1 MQKLVITVVFLTT
14 FSFAQAQDNQSLN
27 DEEIEARLRFLDS
40 RLQELR
46 KPSSYWQYGWSGF
59 YSVSG
64 AAQLY
69 KAVDESDSDDEVKYF
84 VGAAKSAGALAML
97 LVKPLPVVEGM
108 DTYAQMP
115 SDTKEQ
121 KLARL
126 EKAESLLRR
135 EAIRADSRYT
145 LKPHMLTVGV
155 NLVGAAVIAA
165 FGDSD
170 DALGSAALGIAIG
183 EAAIWTQP
191 SASIKH
197 WDSYHQKF
205 NGADKKTLDWRIIP
219 GHKSIALQ
227 VNF

>member
-1 MQKLVITVVFLTT
+1 MPKVTIIVIILTV
-14 FSFAQAQDNQSLN
+14 FSIAQAQDNQALN
-27 DEEIEARLRFLDS
+27 DEEIEVRLRFLNT
-40 RLQELR
+40 RLQELK

-59 YSVSG
+59 YGVSG

-69 KAVDESDSDDEVKYF
+69 KAIDENDSDDEVKYF
-84 VGAAKSAGALAML
+84 VGAAKSAGALAMQL
-97 LVKPLPVVEGM
+97 LKPLPVVEGM
-108 DTYAQMP
+108 SAYEQMP
-115 SDTKEQ
+115 SETREQ

-126 EKAESLLRR
+126 EQAESLLRR

-170 DALGSAALGIAIG
+170 DALESAALGIAIG
-183 EAAIWTQP
+183 QAAIWTQP

-205 NGADKKTLDWRIIP
+205 NGADKKALDWRIIP

-227 VNF
+227 VSF